1 MRARGTEVST
11 QGSRGAQRAA
21 ATGGPRFA
29 RLDRPPVASAISA
42 ISALIISLTLSSGVT
57 LIAQRGA
64 GGRGAPA
71 AARTAAPVDLT
82 GTWVSVVTEDWRWR
96 MRTPPKG
103 DYASVP
109 LTAAATKVA
118 DAWDPAQD
126 TAAGEQC
133 RAYGAAA
140 IMRMPGRIRISWADD
155 NTLKIETEAGT
166 QTRLLQFGG
175 TAGGGT
181 ASWQGTS
188 LATWQPAGGGGNR
201 RGGGPPPR
209 GGSLRVVTTN
219 MRLGYLR
226 KNGVPYSANA
236 RLTEYINRTSEA
248 NGDSWLIVT
257 TLVEDPQYLTSRF
270 VTSSHFK
277 KVSDGSTWS
286 PTPCS
291 AS

>member
-1 MRARGTEVST
+1 VKRYLSIALLCALVAIG
-11 QGSRGAQRAA
+11 
-21 ATGGPRFA
+21 
-29 RLDRPPVASAISA
+29 LD
-42 ISALIISLTLSSGVT
+42 TTVT
-57 LIAQRGA
+57 AQRGA
-64 GGRGAPA
+64 AGRGAPA
-71 AARTAAPVDLT
+71 TARAAAPIDLT
-82 GTWVSVVTEDWRWR
+82 GQWVSVVTEDWRWR
-96 MRTPPKG
+96 MVTPPKG

-109 LTAAATKVA
+109 LNAAATKVA
-118 DAWDPAQD
+118 DAWDPTRD
-126 TAAGEQC
+126 TSAGEQC

-166 QTRLLQFGG
+166 QTRQLEFGG
-175 TAGGGT
+175 SAPAGAPT
-181 ASWQGTS
+181 WQGTS
-188 LATWQPAGGGGNR
+188 IAVWQPAGGGGNR
-201 RGGGPPPR
+201 RGGGAPPR

-219 MRLGYLR
+219 MRPGYLR

-236 RLTEYINRTSEA
+236 RLTEYINRTTES

-277 KVSDGSTWS
+277 KVAEGSAWT